1 MDMCQDDRENE
12 GHTRVHGSSL
22 DACCCWL
29 FSVSDIRAVLLRVR
43 LVSVDYYSFWKLIMF
58 AVIVI
63 ASVYVCTQIAIM
75 IILNEIRKAIK

>member
-1 MDMCQDDRENE
+1 MCQDDRENE

-22 DACCCWL
+22 DACCSGL
-29 FSVSDIRAVLLRVR
+29 FSVSDIGAVLLRVR

-63 ASVYVCTQIAIM
+63 ASVYVITQIGIVYLLYE
-75 IILNEIRKAIK
+75 IIKILKGK